1 MSTFGER
8 LKELRKE
15 KRLTQKQLAQIL
27 FIDDTSI
34 SKYENG
40 KNGPE
45 NVILNQIADYFE
57 VSTDYLLGRDENL
70 FNGVGGKLPAL
81 ESKLETQL
89 TDKDTKDIEKAL
101 NKTLESLEQ
110 QDGLMLSGS
119 PVDEDDW
126 ELLKA
131 AIQNGLEYAKK
142 MNKQKYT
149 PKKYRK

>member
-1 MSTFGER
+1 MSTFSVR

-15 KRLTQKQLAQIL
+15 RRLTQKQLAQIL
-27 FIDDTSI
+27 FVDDTSI

-45 NVILNQIADYFE
+45 NVILQQMADYFN
-57 VSTDYLLGRDENL
+57 VSIDYLLGRTDNRNSSNNEGWTPTLTNKDNL
-70 FNGVGGKLPAL
+70 
-81 ESKLETQL
+81 
-89 TDKDTKDIEKAL
+89 DIEKAL
-101 NKTLESLEQ
+101 NRTLESLESQ
-110 QDGLMLSGS
+110 EGLMLSGS

>member
-1 MSTFGER
+1 MSTFSVR

-15 KRLTQKQLAQIL
+15 KRLTQKQLAEIL
-27 FIDDTSI
+27 FVDDTSI

-45 NVILNQIADYFE
+45 NLILQQMADYFN
-57 VSTDYLLGRDENL
+57 VSIDYLLGRSDNRNSTNSETWTPTLNNKDNL
-70 FNGVGGKLPAL
+70 
-81 ESKLETQL
+81 
-89 TDKDTKDIEKAL
+89 DIEKAL
-101 NKTLESLEQ
+101 NRTLESLESQ
-110 QDGLMLSGS
+110 EGLMLSGS

-149 PKKYRK
+149 PKKYRN